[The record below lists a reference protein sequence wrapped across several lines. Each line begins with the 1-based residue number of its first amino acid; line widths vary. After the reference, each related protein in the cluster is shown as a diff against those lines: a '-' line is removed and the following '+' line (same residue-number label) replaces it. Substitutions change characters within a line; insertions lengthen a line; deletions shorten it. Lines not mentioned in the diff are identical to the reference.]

1 VSPRAAATTV
11 LLLVLAW
18 GTPALAQPDCARLHQ
33 HAQDIQPALPTPR
46 AAVVIATGRTA
57 FHSGPDPSCRSKDL
71 FVIRG
76 DALTV
81 HRQWNGWMQ
90 VRYRARDGQVY
101 DTWVLGERVQLQA
114 EVSGA
119 P

>member
-1 VSPRAAATTV
+1 VSPRATGTTA
-11 LLLVLAW
+11 LLFAFTCCV
-18 GTPALAQPDCARLHQ
+18 PASAQPDCARLRR
-33 HAQDIQPALPTPR
+33 HAQDMQPALAAPQS
-46 AAVVIATGRTA
+46 AVVIASGRTA
-57 FHSGPDPSCRSKDL
+57 FHSGPDASCRRKGL

-90 VRYRARDGQVY
+90 VHYRAHDGQRY
-101 DTWVLGERVQLQA
+101 DTWVLGERVMLQPRLTA
-114 EVSGA
+114 E